1 MSLYDLEGRRPVVA
15 ADAYVAPG
23 GRLIGDVTLGPR
35 ASVWFNAVLR
45 GDNEP
50 IHIGEETN
58 VQDGCAL
65 HTDPGFPLTLG
76 PRVTVGHNA
85 VVHGCTVGE
94 GSLIGMGAVVMNG
107 ARIGRGCLI
116 GAGALVPEGREIPD
130 GMMALGSPAK
140 AVRELDE
147 KAKAGLLEAA
157 AVYVDKCLRYAK
169 GLGEA

>member
-1 MSLYDLEGRRPVVA
+1 MSLYMLEGRRPVVA
-15 ADAYVAPG
+15 EEAFVAPG
-23 GRLIGDVTLGPR
+23 GRLIGDVTLGAR

-50 IHIGEETN
+50 IRVGEETN

-94 GSLIGMGAVVMNG
+94 GSLIGMGAIVMNG

-116 GAGALVPEGREIPD
+116 AAGALVPEGREIPD
-130 GMMALGSPAK
+130 GMMAVGAPAK
-140 AVRELDE
+140 PIRALDDA
-147 KAKAGLLEAA
+147 AKAGLLEAA
-157 AVYVDKCLRYAK
+157 AVYVDKALRYARDF
-169 GLGEA
+169 GEA

>member
-1 MSLYDLEGRRPVVA
+1 MTLYALDGRRPALA
-15 ADAYVAPG
+15 ADAYAAPG
-23 GRLIGDVTLGPR
+23 SRLIGDVTLGAR

-50 IHIGEETN
+50 IRIGEETN

-94 GSLIGMGAVVMNG
+94 GSLIGMGAIVMNG
-107 ARIGRGCLI
+107 ARIGRGCLVA
-116 GAGALVPEGREIPD
+116 AGALVPEGREIPD
-130 GMMALGSPAK
+130 GMMAVGAPARP
-140 AVRELDE
+140 VRALDDA
-147 KAKAGLLEAA
+147 AKAGLLEAA
-157 AVYVDKCLRYAK
+157 AVYVDKALRYARD
-169 GLGEA
+169 LGEA